1 MDKKAFK
8 LGIIVGRFQSFHKG
22 HEYII
27 DRAVE
32 ICDTVG
38 VFIGSSQESGTF
50 KNPFSYETREKILNK
65 VYGDKIV
72 IYPLPDIGVGNN
84 SGWGEYVLKNTKE
97 RFGEA
102 PDLLVSGKEERRV
115 DWFDGIEGVS
125 ASELYV
131 PKILDISATAM
142 REFFI
147 SGNFEEWKKYTN
159 EKLWDEYDALRAE
172 VIVSKD
178 NLETASL

>member
-1 MDKKAFK
+1 MDKKTFR

-38 VFIGSSQESGTF
+38 IFIGSSQESGTL
-50 KNPFSYETREKILNK
+50 KNPFTYETRENILKK
-65 VYGDKIV
+65 VYGDKVV

-84 SGWGEYVLKNTKE
+84 SAWGEYVLKNTTE
-97 RFGEA
+97 RFGNT
-102 PDLLVSGKEERRV
+102 PDLLVSGKEARRV
-115 DWFDGIEGVS
+115 DWFDGIEGVY

-131 PKILDISATAM
+131 PKIIDISATQM
-142 REFFI
+142 REFFL
-147 SGNFEEWKKYTN
+147 SGNSEEWKKYTN
-159 EKLWDEYDALRAE
+159 EKLWDMYKDLRAE
-172 VIVSKD
+172 VIRSKD
-178 NLETASL
+178 NLETESL